1 MDGSIPVTMPSR
13 NSSPFLSTKQ
23 AAAYVGLS
31 PRTLEK
37 MRVVGGG
44 PMYRKHGRYVRYH
57 IDDLSG
63 WSSSNAHSSTSEM
76 PIRSPS
82 PSSAARDNIRPSK
95 PGALS
100 LRRSIEAA
108 HAS

>member
-1 MDGSIPVTMPSR
+1 MDGSMTLTVPPRAT
-13 NSSPFLSTKQ
+13 SPFLSTKQ

-63 WSSSNAHSSTSEM
+63 WSSSNAHRSTSEV
-76 PIRSPS
+76 PLPVAATA
-82 PSSAARDNIRPSK
+82 PAARLRSVPVRGGSTPSVQ
-95 PGALS
+95 PRA
-100 LRRSIEAA
+100 
-108 HAS
+108 